1 MNVKEIIRPEVRE
14 TFFYGRIL
22 SWKFNDSIVYIKS
35 RNKYCYRVTLTFS
48 SGEQISYQKG
58 GFTSKSEAIKAQE
71 VAISQLYNH
80 TFVPYDYTAGEFFD
94 YWLYYY
100 MVDEKDIAYGTF
112 TSYRNILYNYFS
124 KVIGKKYLQSITKE
138 DLVSCLDTI
147 KSPNVLRIAYGVLAG
162 AFKFAYVNG
171 YISRDLS
178 RATISFHKIKQKKNK
193 NGCAKQRK
201 KTFKKKLADQTNV
214 YTVSQV
220 SKLLYVCKKEEP
232 SIFIAML
239 FAVTAGLRISETIAV
254 KYSNIDF
261 LNNKLYVENQLGRT
275 ITNEGIPG
283 ETLLT
288 QEKRTKTHNSVREVP
303 LADFV
308 IDEIILQR
316 QHYNSLKQ
324 YLGEDFHDLGYIIC
338 QDNGLP
344 WHRNF
349 KNKAYKRVVDKCGFK
364 YIEWRKL
371 RTTYASILSE
381 YNVSMKAISMS
392 LGHYSADF
400 TKDVYV
406 KSQMKIIDVA
416 TLIDPYIN
424 QVLSSDSQKLQPID
438 LPDVSTYFGQ
448 VSLSS

>member
-22 SWKFNDSIVYIKS
+22 SWKFNNSIVYIKA
-35 RNKYCYRVTLTFS
+35 RKKYCYRVLLTFS
-48 SGEQISYQKG
+48 SGEQIPYQKG
-58 GFTSKSEAIKAQE
+58 GFISKADAIKAQE
-71 VAISQLYNH
+71 VAIAQLHNH
-80 TFVPYDYTAGEFFD
+80 TFVPYDYTAGEFFN

-100 MVDEKDIAYGTF
+100 MVDEKDIAYNTF
-112 TSYRNILYNYFS
+112 MSYRNILYNYFFDI
-124 KVIGKKYLQSITKE
+124 IGKKYLQSITKE
-138 DLVSCLDTI
+138 DLVSCLDAI
-147 KSPNVLRIAYGVLAG
+147 SSPTVLRIAYGVLSG
-162 AFKFAYVNG
+162 AFKFAYLNG

-178 RATISFHKIKQKKNK
+178 QAAISFHKIKQKKNK
-193 NGCAKQRK
+193 GDFAKQQAK
-201 KTFKKKLADQTNV
+201 IFKKKLADQANV
-214 YTVSQV
+214 YTVEQV
-220 SKLLYVCKKEEP
+220 SQLLYTCKKEEP
-232 SIFIAML
+232 SIFLAML
-239 FAVTAGLRISETIAV
+239 FAVTAGLRISETIAI

-261 LNNKLYVENQLGRT
+261 INNKLFVESQLGRT
-275 ITNEGIPG
+275 ITNEGIPD

-316 QHYNSLKQ
+316 QHYNTLKQ
-324 YLGEDFHDLGYIIC
+324 NLGDDFHDLGYIIC

-344 WHRNF
+344 WNRSF
-349 KNKAYKRVVDKCGFK
+349 KNKAYKSVVDKCGFK

-371 RTTYASILSE
+371 RTTYASILSA

-406 KSQMKIIDVA
+406 KSQMKMIDVA
-416 TLIDPYIN
+416 TLIEPYMNLVLVSDP
-424 QVLSSDSQKLQPID
+424 KELQPIEI
-438 LPDVSTYFGQ
+438 PDVSAYFGLAT
-448 VSLSS
+448 LSS